1 MLQQI
6 YQRLQNKQENALERI
21 KAIHGNEEGSQNK
34 EGSGQ
39 TNADMKKVRAAADL
53 DMQDASDARAEDGE
67 PLRLLMDD
75 EHPRSLFA
83 NDKDIDDEL
92 R

>member
-1 MLQQI
+1 M
-6 YQRLQNKQENALERI
+6 NKVQ
-21 KAIHGNEEGSQNK
+21 
-34 EGSGQ
+34 
-39 TNADMKKVRAAADL
+39 AAADL

-92 R
+92 RQAAI